1 VKYALFFCG
10 DCSEMNTLEHI
21 LWAVIGG
28 LIVAIL
34 TAGITVYNK
43 ESPNTKH
50 LARDFILGSLT
61 TGFLYPLIPESFD
74 DMKHLVSASGTGLTE
89 SLASA
94 SSMISSVKSSTD
106 PGVQVGPANF

>member
-1 VKYALFFCG
+1 
-10 DCSEMNTLEHI
+10 MNTLEHI

-74 DMKHLVSASGTGLTE
+74 DMKQFVAASGTGLTSITE
-89 SLASA
+89 SIVSIKT
-94 SSMISSVKSSTD
+94 MD
-106 PGVQVGPANF
+106 PGVEVGPANF

>member
-1 VKYALFFCG
+1 
-10 DCSEMNTLEHI
+10 MNTLEHI

-74 DMKHLVSASGTGLTE
+74 DMKQFVAASGTGLTGLTE
-89 SLASA
+89 SIASA
-94 SSMISSVKSSTD
+94 SNAMSSIKTMD
-106 PGVQVGPANF
+106 PGVEVGPANF